1 MQVSKCRLFNPF
13 IVPVVPVFPV
23 VWCCCC
29 PWEVAYP
36 LRPSSGF
43 PLALR
48 LLFGCSRGDWRL
60 FPPFLPPPAIPLVLL
75 HCFERPSWAWVT
87 TLLLLMT
94 PAEEVVALLLLV
106 LVLELLLLFDAEK
119 FGLFPLAPLA
129 ELAPVGNL
137 AGTPGPPMAGLAS
150 RLRHVKQPARSE
162 AYINIREL
170 SSNPLLK
177 NYKTI
182 CYRKINFP
190 VLFFNVITI

>member
-1 MQVSKCRLFNPF
+1 M
-13 IVPVVPVFPV
+13 FPA

-60 FPPFLPPPAIPLVLL
+60 FPPFLPLPAIPLVLL
-75 HCFERPSWAWVT
+75 HCFDRPSGAWAM

-94 PAEEVVALLLLV
+94 PAEVVVALLLLV
-106 LVLELLLLFDAEK
+106 LVFELLLLVDAEK
-119 FGLFPLAPLA
+119 FELLPVAPLA

-150 RLRHVKQPARSE
+150 RLRQVKQPARSE
-162 AYINIREL
+162 AYINIRKL
-170 SSNPLLK
+170 SSDPLLN
-177 NYKTI
+177 NYKDNLPFIIRFYTLLTYETLNSI
-182 CYRKINFP
+182 ISF
-190 VLFFNVITI
+190 LDSIQ